1 MEKESSK
8 AESTVTPWD
17 VKGDIDYDKL
27 IKEFGVQPLEYST
40 LPKEFH
46 DNILFRRG
54 IIFAHR
60 GFGSIVSAIEHKKPF
75 VMMTGLMPTG
85 KFHIGHMM
93 LARQMIFYQHL
104 GAKVYIC
111 VADIEAYNARGQ
123 SLEES
128 RKIATEEYILNYIAL
143 GLKAENCEIYFQSE
157 RSTDAEKSNAF
168 YRLQNLL
175 ARHAT
180 FNEFKAVY
188 GEITPGKMISAL
200 LQASD
205 MLHPQLKEFE
215 GPLSVVVPVGIDQD
229 PHIRLARDLISRVN
243 AYNNFNLKEL
253 CSTYHTFLP
262 GLNGGK
268 MSSSDA
274 TSYIALT
281 DTPEEAERKVKKYAF
296 SGGRDTLDEHRRLG
310 GNPDIDVSF
319 QWLRVFEEDDA
330 MLKKIHDDYKSGTLL
345 SGELKN
351 LLIQKLSAFLTQHQK
366 EREKARHSL
375 NKYLR
380 HTG

>member
-1 MEKESSK
+1 MEQKESEK
-8 AESTVTPWD
+8 STVTPWE
-17 VKGDIDYDKL
+17 VKGNIDYDKL
-27 IKEFGVQPLEYST
+27 VKEFGVQPLDMSA
-40 LPKEFH
+40 LPKAFH
-46 DNILFRRG
+46 DNVLFRRK

-60 GFGSIVSAIEHKKPF
+60 GFNNILNAIEHKKPF
-75 VMMTGLMPTG
+75 VMMTGCMPTG
-85 KFHIGHMM
+85 KFHIGHMT

-128 RKIATEEYILNYIAL
+128 RKIAIEEYILNYIAL
-143 GLKAENCEIYFQSE
+143 GLKPENCEIYFQSD
-157 RSTDAEKSNAF
+157 RSDDAKKANAF

-188 GEITPGKMISAL
+188 GEITPGKMLSAL

-215 GPLSVVVPVGIDQD
+215 GPLPVVVPVGIDQD
-229 PHIRLARDLISRVN
+229 PHIRLARDLISRIN
-243 AYNNFNLKEL
+243 TYNNFNLKEL
-253 CSTYHTFLP
+253 CSTYHTFMP
-262 GLNGGK
+262 GLSGGK

-274 TSYIALT
+274 TSFIALT
-281 DTPEEAERKVKKYAF
+281 DTPEEMARKVKKYAF
-296 SGGRDTLDEHRRLG
+296 SGGRDTIDEHRRLG
-310 GNPDIDVSF
+310 GNPDIDVSY
-319 QWLRVFEEDDA
+319 QWLRVFEEDDK
-330 MLKKIHDDYKSGTLL
+330 MLQKIYDDYKSGTLL

-351 LLIQKLSAFLTQHQK
+351 LLIQKLDAFLKEHQK
-366 EREKARHSL
+366 NREHARKILH
-375 NKYLR
+375 KYVN
-380 HTG
+380 